1 MTRRGRAVLTVL
13 KKELVDALR
22 DRRTLMTVLASSVL
36 MGPLVLMAISGLV
49 ASLEASAEQRE
60 VYVAGLAHAPTL
72 RNFLERQTYTVKE
85 APADYEQQLR
95 KATFNDPVVVVPD
108 DFEAALVR
116 GEAPVVEI
124 VSDGANQRAEASTGR
139 IERLLGAFG
148 RERATLALALRG
160 VSVQLL
166 EPIEVEERDLASTQ
180 TRATRITGMLPYFV
194 MIAMLY
200 GALNAALDTTAG
212 ERERGSLEPL
222 LMNPP
227 ERWALVAGKWGAVAC
242 VSMLIAVLSCFS
254 FLPGQWVLRS
264 DTLAAMFQYGLREAL
279 LFVVVLVPLA
289 AALSAALMAVAIR
302 CKTFKE
308 AQASATVVVLA
319 VSLLPLVSVFNLGG
333 ESPWHLWVPALAQ
346 NMLMTRVLK
355 GEALGGVDLAIPIGV
370 CVVVT
375 AAGIAFVARSLRQ
388 AALK

>member
-60 VYVAGLAHAPTL
+60 IYVAGLAHAPTL

-85 APADYEQQLR
+85 APADYELQLR
-95 KATFNDPVVVVPD
+95 KATFSDPVVVVPD

-180 TRATRITGMLPYFV
+180 TRATRITGMLP
-194 MIAMLY
+194 
-200 GALNAALDTTAG
+200 
-212 ERERGSLEPL
+212 
-222 LMNPP
+222 
-227 ERWALVAGKWGAVAC
+227 
-242 VSMLIAVLSCFS
+242 
-254 FLPGQWVLRS
+254 
-264 DTLAAMFQYGLREAL
+264 
-279 LFVVVLVPLA
+279 
-289 AALSAALMAVAIR
+289 
-302 CKTFKE
+302 
-308 AQASATVVVLA
+308 
-319 VSLLPLVSVFNLGG
+319 
-333 ESPWHLWVPALAQ
+333 
-346 NMLMTRVLK
+346 
-355 GEALGGVDLAIPIGV
+355 
-370 CVVVT
+370 
-375 AAGIAFVARSLRQ
+375 
-388 AALK
+388 